1 MAAPLLTYLLW
12 QHLDHLYLSD
22 AHLRPVRQGYCGQR
36 QNPRLGKYSWRLVR
50 EEYHRMMSTY
60 CAEDELRDTA
70 DTFDALPRVP
80 G

>member
-70 DTFDALPRVP
+70 ETFDALPRVL